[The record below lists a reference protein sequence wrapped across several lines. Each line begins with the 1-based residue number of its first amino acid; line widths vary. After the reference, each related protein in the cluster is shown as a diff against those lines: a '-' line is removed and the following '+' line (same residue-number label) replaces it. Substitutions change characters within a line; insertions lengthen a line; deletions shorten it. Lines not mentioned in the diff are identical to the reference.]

1 MSPDATSRFAGA
13 RRGDRAELIVTSMVP
28 RVRWLLSALLWVA
41 AMLAPTACV
50 TPPRIPAAA
59 ESISA
64 LAGEPRIVAVHY
76 HDLGTRGPLRDDAG
90 IVRVRSVQMAAPTGL
105 IQDRF
110 VQSIRSRLG
119 LPQIRSVPE
128 PRFAYSP
135 RGLVP
140 DASHLKR
147 TFGRGLAFDFYS
159 PWRYLST
166 GGGSLGGPLTVQA
179 RLVRLDDLSVL
190 WADSCSFD
198 AGSFPNPLLFTR
210 IANVEQLYTPTA
222 LARAA
227 GCADTL
233 VARLLGTDR

>member
-1 MSPDATSRFAGA
+1 M
-13 RRGDRAELIVTSMVP
+13 
-28 RVRWLLSALLWVA
+28 
-41 AMLAPTACV
+41 
-50 TPPRIPAAA
+50 
-59 ESISA
+59 
-64 LAGEPRIVAVHY
+64 
-76 HDLGTRGPLRDDAG
+76 
-90 IVRVRSVQMAAPTGL
+90 
-105 IQDRF
+105 
-110 VQSIRSRLG
+110 
-119 LPQIRSVPE
+119 
-128 PRFAYSP
+128 
-135 RGLVP
+135 P